1 MGSLLLIKDKTEVHK
16 EETNGMYLH
25 EDAAYNYLTSKYEK
39 TDKNILSSIE
49 LAIKGYIVVSLSPSY
64 ILMVLPDELNDD
76 QKEYL
81 ERKKSYLSNNLNK
94 LSIVNII
101 NDNDKYIQEEYIG
114 EKLYTEFDELIN
126 KKLNKGIKI
135 LKKHLDD

>member
-1 MGSLLLIKDKTEVHK
+1 MESYLLLIKDRNEVHK

-64 ILMVLPDELNDD
+64 ILMVLPNELNDD

-81 ERKKSYLSNNLNK
+81 INK
-94 LSIVNII
+94 NYFSFSLCIIFEMFII
-101 NDNDKYIQEEYIG
+101 NSNYNSIFKR
-114 EKLYTEFDELIN
+114 
-126 KKLNKGIKI
+126 KI
-135 LKKHLDD
+135 IILVSN

>member
-1 MGSLLLIKDKTEVHK
+1 MKSYLLLIKDRTEVHK

-25 EDAAYNYLTSKYEK
+25 EDAAYNYLTSRYKDYNE
-39 TDKNILSSIE
+39 NILST
-49 LAIKGYIVVSLSPSY
+49 LDLGTKGYIVVSLSQSY

-114 EKLYTEFDELIN
+114 EKLYNEFDELMD
-126 KKLNKGIKI
+126 KKLNQNNKI
-135 LKKHLDD
+135 LIKK